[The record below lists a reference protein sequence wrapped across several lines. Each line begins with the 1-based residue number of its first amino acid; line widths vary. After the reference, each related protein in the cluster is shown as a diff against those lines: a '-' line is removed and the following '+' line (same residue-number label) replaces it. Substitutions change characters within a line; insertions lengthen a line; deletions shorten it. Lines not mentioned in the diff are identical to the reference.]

1 MIRVRCSLGL
11 LATGRDSKAGG
22 GLFGP
27 GRVDSSVADMF
38 HVPRVDEGTTVGTM
52 FQFDDPSGEWY
63 GVCVC
68 VHPRGPSS
76 LFSLMYAVRSQNV
89 LSDVMRLFLYAWTGR
104 SGGEED
110 GRRIVQFAVAYTTVS
125 PGGDGTAS
133 SGASDGGVSV
143 VTRHTRVLTCARRL
157 ATEAADLYR
166 DADPVA
172 VLYLLWHQVGLVGAR
187 VPATAVVVTVA
198 FWGGEWRVVSVHI
211 ME

>member
-1 MIRVRCSLGL
+1 
-11 LATGRDSKAGG
+11 
-22 GLFGP
+22 
-27 GRVDSSVADMF
+27 
-38 HVPRVDEGTTVGTM
+38 
-52 FQFDDPSGEWY
+52 
-63 GVCVC
+63 
-68 VHPRGPSS
+68 
-76 LFSLMYAVRSQNV
+76 MYAVRSQNV

-187 VPATAVVVTVA
+187 VPATAVVVTALCFGMVNGVSRVCISWSEAASTMERGVVQLVVA
-198 FWGGEWRVVSVHI
+198 LLWPLVLPKLLELRVRPLKRCNL
-211 ME
+211 